1 MQNSEHRALDLIL
14 RGRNSPSRGS
24 QSPHDSRISLDSML
38 QFAPGERGLPLVG
51 HLPWMMRDPMRFLA
65 GLSRRYGNVAAF
77 RMGTRSA
84 VLVNDPELISRVLCN
99 RSCTRSDESRKAMR
113 SFLGDGL
120 LTTEGPP
127 HLRRRRM
134 MAPSFHRDRIRS
146 YTELMCAEAHADI
159 AGWRPDV
166 KRDLYKDMMRITFTI
181 VTRALFSADRR
192 DDAQEVE
199 KALAVIMPWAM
210 LGAATAG
217 ILPSSMPVIYPMR
230 GKAAI
235 ARLNRLVLEI
245 VAHRRA
251 AGGDRGDVLSM
262 LLATRD
268 EDGSALTDQDICD
281 EVLTLIVAGHDTT
294 ANTLTWAWHL
304 LTQNPEVQ
312 EALYQEVHRV
322 VGERALTPEDLPK
335 LPLVEQVIQE
345 TLRLYPVIWIGD
357 RVPQQ
362 DIELGGYL
370 IPKGSEVVFSMYVT
384 QRDERFFPDPER
396 FDPSRFSPARIGS
409 IPDGAYF
416 PFGAGVH
423 KCIGNTFALMEA
435 RIILAAMVQRF
446 AISAIR
452 KRKVRKT
459 LGLVITPAG
468 GLPVTLRERKTG
480 VALRERETG
489 AVRLA

>member
-1 MQNSEHRALDLIL
+1 
-14 RGRNSPSRGS
+14 
-24 QSPHDSRISLDSML
+24 
-38 QFAPGERGLPLVG
+38 
-51 HLPWMMRDPMRFLA
+51 MRFLA
-65 GLSRRYGNVAAF
+65 ELSRRYGDVAAF

-84 VLVNDPELISRVLCN
+84 VLINHPELINRVLCS

-120 LTTEGPP
+120 LTTEGPL

-134 MAPSFHRDRIRS
+134 MAPSFHRDRIRG
-146 YTELMCAEAHADI
+146 YTELMCAEAYADI
-159 AGWRPDV
+159 AGWRPNE

-192 DDAQEVE
+192 DDAQEVA
-199 KALAVIMPWAM
+199 KALEVIMPWAI
-210 LGAATAG
+210 LGAGMANV
-217 ILPSSMPVIYPMR
+217 IPSLPVIYPPR

-245 VAHRRA
+245 VARRRA
-251 AGGDRGDVLSM
+251 EGGDRGDLLSM

-281 EVLTLIVAGHDTT
+281 EALTLIVAGHDTT

-312 EALYQEVHRV
+312 EALYQEVQRV

-335 LPLVEQVIQE
+335 LPLVEQVIHE
-345 TLRLYPVIWIGD
+345 TLRLYPVIWLGD

-362 DIELGGYL
+362 DIELGGYT

-396 FDPSRFSPARIGS
+396 FDPARFSPARIGS

-423 KCIGNTFALMEA
+423 KCIGFTFALMEA
-435 RIILAAMVQRF
+435 RIILATMVQRF

-452 KRKVRKT
+452 GHKVRKI
-459 LGLVITPAG
+459 LGLVMTPAG
-468 GLPVTLRERKTG
+468 GFPVRLSARKTD
-480 VALRERETG
+480 VMRSA
-489 AVRLA
+489 